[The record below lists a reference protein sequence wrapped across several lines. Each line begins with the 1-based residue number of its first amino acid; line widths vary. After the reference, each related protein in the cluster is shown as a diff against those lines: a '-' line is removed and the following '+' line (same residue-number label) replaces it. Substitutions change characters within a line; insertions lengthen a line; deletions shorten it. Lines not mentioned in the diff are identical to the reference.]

1 MAKNLN
7 GLGRTVRQKLLE
19 NLSKNIKR
27 LLRRKRL
34 LMEFG
39 VRPHLLP
46 SKVKHLHGPQKVSYS
61 LDELLVIAV
70 VRTGELYIY
79 SFLEHYRSIGVKHFV
94 FLDNG
99 SIDRTVKLLCAQEQV
114 TVLQT
119 DAPYNKYENT
129 MKRHLAERFSDG
141 RWNLCA
147 DIDELFDYFPKACAY
162 ATSSVI

>member
-129 MKRHLAERFSDG
+129 MKRYLAERFSDG